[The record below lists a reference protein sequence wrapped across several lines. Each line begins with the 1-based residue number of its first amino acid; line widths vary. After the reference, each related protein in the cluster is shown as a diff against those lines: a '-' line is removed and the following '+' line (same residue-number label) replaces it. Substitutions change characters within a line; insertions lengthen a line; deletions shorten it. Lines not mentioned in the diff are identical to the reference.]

1 MYLGKVPRY
10 LVAQLLAFLLVVG
23 SKVGILT
30 AYMSESIGNL
40 SYWDLDSHSNIDDD
54 TMMNYVIRCRVFH
67 IQCLWID
74 RLRGSIPYLVKIL
87 LRT

>member
-40 SYWDLDSHSNIDDD
+40 SY
-54 TMMNYVIRCRVFH
+54 
-67 IQCLWID
+67 
-74 RLRGSIPYLVKIL
+74 
-87 LRT
+87 